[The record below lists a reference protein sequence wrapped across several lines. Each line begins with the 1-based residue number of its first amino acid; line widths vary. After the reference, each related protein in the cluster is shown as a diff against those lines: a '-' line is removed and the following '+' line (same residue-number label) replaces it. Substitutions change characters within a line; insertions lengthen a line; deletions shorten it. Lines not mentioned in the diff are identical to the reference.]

1 MEKRQ
6 QKMNSNE
13 FAMGTAAAF
22 SLILASILLIARIIT
37 DHEVM
42 DILSLITG
50 AVGAFCYGKFI
61 MIKHKSWLIAS
72 CLFFLGCV
80 FFFMKYI
87 L

>member
-6 QKMNSNE
+6 SKINSNE

-22 SLILASILLIARIIT
+22 SMILMSILMIARIVT
-37 DHEVM
+37 DHDVM

-50 AVGAFCYGKFI
+50 AIGAFCYGKFI
-61 MIKHKSWLIAS
+61 MKKQKFWLIISAV
-72 CLFFLGCV
+72 FFAGCI